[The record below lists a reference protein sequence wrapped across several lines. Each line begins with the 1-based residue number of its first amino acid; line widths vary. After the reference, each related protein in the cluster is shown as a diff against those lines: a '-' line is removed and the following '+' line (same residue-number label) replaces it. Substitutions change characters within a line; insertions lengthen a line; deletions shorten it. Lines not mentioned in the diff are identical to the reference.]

1 MWKYKVRS
9 ENLTWLRIPLIFMVL
24 RQRCFLTKLVQL
36 LKCERFQKSNWR
48 DFWDLATGKHMKNIL
63 LYNVSKWKNMLK
75 KNKFAVSIFLFLLL
89 KCSCLILSTWSLLL
103 MTWHS
108 LVFLWNSSFQYL
120 WHSSAL
126 ICFWLDIWRALHSQ
140 KTNAIDGWASVPSWI
155 FSFTSIR
162 VQFSVSLQVTFISSH
177 LSALMII
184 KFFMK
189 TNLQLNLSQIAFY
202 KLLLIFTQKLINS
215 AYFSF

>member
-1 MWKYKVRS
+1 MKKYVKEKV
-9 ENLTWLRIPLIFMVL
+9 
-24 RQRCFLTKLVQL
+24 
-36 LKCERFQKSNWR
+36 
-48 DFWDLATGKHMKNIL
+48 
-63 LYNVSKWKNMLK
+63 
-75 KNKFAVSIFLFLLL
+75 AVSIFLFLLL

-155 FSFTSIR
+155 FSFTTIR

-202 KLLLIFTQKLINS
+202 KLLLIFTQKLSTLLIFPSKLSWYVRGGFNTFIMRWTVNLRRKHTFLKGIEWLS
-215 AYFSF
+215 VVNVCLWIQ